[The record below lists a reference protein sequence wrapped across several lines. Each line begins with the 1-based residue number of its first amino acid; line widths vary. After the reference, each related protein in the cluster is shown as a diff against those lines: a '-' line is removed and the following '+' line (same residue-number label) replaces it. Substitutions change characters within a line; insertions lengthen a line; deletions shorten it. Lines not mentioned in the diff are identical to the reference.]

1 MQPSIVHELLSLS
14 HVLHPVVMI
23 IMLKLAF
30 AGTKSNVVV
39 LVVVSLALVFPN
51 DRLLLD
57 FSTPKAFVTEKK
69 QRRIR

>member
-1 MQPSIVHELLSLS
+1 
-14 HVLHPVVMI
+14 MI

>member
-30 AGTKSNVVV
+30 AGTKSNVV